1 MATLFSS
8 SPPSL
13 PLHPTHLDAIAV
25 STSPTSTLTP
35 SPATTSASSPT
46 TSRSIPGT
54 MLGRCKAQ
62 HWSREMPPSGK
73 SGGGAPSRSFKEV
86 LLAAASVV
94 SSDSVSAPPAS
105 PLCSTSPRILLRPA
119 DSRQPPSRRSL
130 DAGGRQEVE
139 SQRSRKTRLRAERE
153 QRRRVPADLRG
164 LCFNYFSPNHRVGAC
179 NNRTRCFKC
188 WLTGRRAYWCPFF
201 E

>member
-1 MATLFSS
+1 
-8 SPPSL
+8 
-13 PLHPTHLDAIAV
+13 
-25 STSPTSTLTP
+25 
-35 SPATTSASSPT
+35 
-46 TSRSIPGT
+46 
-54 MLGRCKAQ
+54 
-62 HWSREMPPSGK
+62 MPPSGK

-201 E
+201 GMATHPLSSFRPPGADRLHAAVWRRRDTGLPASGGGDGVGGDAALTPPAAC